1 MYTKC
6 IYFDIDGTLV
16 PDGVTLTNKTI
27 MAIRYLKDKN
37 IKIGLATG
45 RNIFF
50 AEYFAKV
57 LDVDMPLVCVNGAWI
72 VTPKDYLNISTKYID
87 FKPQLQL
94 LDVLY
99 KEKKDFL
106 VYTIDGVY
114 STSENQPF
122 YKRLLSVQEKLK
134 EKKIK
139 SRLVYEMKV
148 NPNLVFYSKQKLLK
162 VLICY
167 DNVSEKI
174 KYENILSNIPNLA
187 FSVSQNGIIDIY
199 NGEVDKAN
207 GIEYAINNFR
217 INKREV
223 MVFGD
228 NDNDLNMMKTFKMS
242 VALKNA
248 DYQIRKAAT
257 YTTDFTCEEEGVA
270 DFIFKHF

>member
-1 MYTKC
+1 MYVKC
-6 IYFDIDGTLV
+6 VYFDIDGTLV
-16 PDGVTLTNKTI
+16 SDGITLSNKTI

-45 RNIFF
+45 RNVFF
-50 AEYFAKV
+50 AEYFAKA

-72 VTPKDYLNISTKYID
+72 VSPKDYLNISIKYID
-87 FKPQLQL
+87 SIAQQKL
-94 LDVLY
+94 LEVLH

-106 VYTIDGVY
+106 VYTNEGVY
-114 STSENQPF
+114 STSETLPF
-122 YKRLLSVQEKLK
+122 YQRLLAVQEKIK

-139 SRLVYEMKV
+139 SRLNYEMKV
-148 NPNLVFYSKQKLLK
+148 NPSPIFYLKQRAIK

-167 DNVSEKI
+167 ENVSEKV
-174 KYENILSNIPNLA
+174 KYENILKSIPGISYSA
-187 FSVSQNGIIDIY
+187 SHNGIIDIY
-199 NGEVDKAN
+199 NSEADKAY

-228 NDNDLNMMKTFKMS
+228 NDNDINMMKTFKMS

-248 DYQIRKAAT
+248 DYHVRKEAT
-257 YTTDFTCEEEGVA
+257 YVTDFPCNEEGVA
-270 DFIFKHF
+270 DFIFKNF

>member
-94 LDVLY
+94 LDILY

-167 DNVSEKI
+167 DSVSEKL
-174 KYENILSNIPNLA
+174 KYENILNSIPNLA
-187 FSVSQNGIIDIY
+187 FSISQNGIIDIY

-228 NDNDLNMMKTFKMS
+228 NDNDLNMIKTFKMS

-248 DYQIRKAAT
+248 DYEIRKAAT
-257 YTTDFTCEEEGVA
+257 YITDFTCEEEGVA